1 MNELHNLYASL
12 NIITAIKLRRM
23 RWTVQVPRTG
33 EMRIAYNILI
43 GKPEGTRLLGR
54 PKIIPKW
61 NLEKWSGKV

>member
-1 MNELHNLYASL
+1 
-12 NIITAIKLRRM
+12 
-23 RWTVQVPRTG
+23 
-33 EMRIAYNILI
+33 MRIAYNILI